1 MASII
6 TAPGVQDIESLKID
20 PNLTSQYVSVDSDMV
35 NNDMANKL
43 KNTVATNYDNVT
55 KRFERLGGDF
65 KEISKCVSGKR
76 WISNLE
82 KLSQNCINQ
91 GKYTSNRKKELE
103 EAFNV
108 DENEEALQIMF
119 RYLQNQPDF
128 VAFYNANAKGDSSSV
143 DFNSNYT
150 SC

>member
-1 MASII
+1 
-6 TAPGVQDIESLKID
+6 
-20 PNLTSQYVSVDSDMV
+20 MV

-43 KNTVATNYDNVT
+43 KNTISTNYDNVT
-55 KRFERLGGDF
+55 KRFQRLGGDF

-82 KLSQNCINQ
+82 KLSENCINQ

-108 DENEEALQIMF
+108 DENEEALQVMF
-119 RYLQNQPDF
+119 KYLQTQPEF
-128 VAFYNANAKGDSSSV
+128 VAFYNANAKSDSSSV
-143 DFNSNYT
+143 NFSGN
-150 SC
+150 

>member
-6 TAPGVQDIESLKID
+6 TAPGVQDIEALKLD
-20 PNLTSQYVSVDSDMV
+20 PNLTNQYVSVDSDMV

-43 KNTVATNYDNVT
+43 KKTISDNYDNVT
-55 KRFERLGGDF
+55 KRFQRLGGDF

-82 KLSQNCINQ
+82 KLSENCTKQ
-91 GKYTSNRKKELE
+91 GEYTQHRKKELE

-108 DENEEALQIMF
+108 DENEEALQVMF
-119 RYLQNQPDF
+119 KYLQTQPEF
-128 VAFYNANAKGDSSSV
+128 VAFYNAYAKSDASSV
-143 DFNSNYT
+143 NFSGN
-150 SC
+150 

>member
-6 TAPGVQDIESLKID
+6 TAPGVQDIEALKLD
-20 PNLTSQYVSVDSDMV
+20 PNLTNQYVSVDSDMV

-43 KNTVATNYDNVT
+43 KNTISDNYNNVT
-55 KRFERLGGDF
+55 KRFKRLGGDF

-82 KLSQNCINQ
+82 KLSDNCTKQ
-91 GKYTSNRKKELE
+91 GQYTQNRKRELE

-108 DENEEALQIMF
+108 DENDEALQIMF
-119 RYLQNQPDF
+119 KYLQTQPEF
-128 VAFYNANAKGDSSSV
+128 VAFYNANAKSDSSSV
-143 DFNSNYT
+143 NFSG
-150 SC
+150 C

>member
-6 TAPGVQDIESLKID
+6 TAPGVQDIEALKLD
-20 PNLTSQYVSVDSDMV
+20 PNLTNQYVSVDSDMV

-43 KNTVATNYDNVT
+43 KNTISDNYNNVT
-55 KRFERLGGDF
+55 KRFQRLGGDF

-82 KLSQNCINQ
+82 KLSNNCTKQ
-91 GKYTSNRKKELE
+91 GQYTQNRKRELE

-108 DENEEALQIMF
+108 DENEEALQVMF
-119 RYLQNQPDF
+119 KYLQTLPEF
-128 VAFYNANAKGDSSSV
+128 VAFYNANAKSDSSSV
-143 DFNSNYT
+143 NFSG
-150 SC
+150 C

>member
-6 TAPGVQDIESLKID
+6 TAPGVQDIEALKLD
-20 PNLTSQYVSVDSDMV
+20 PNLTNQYVSVDSDMV

-43 KNTVATNYDNVT
+43 KRTISDNYDNVT
-55 KRFERLGGDF
+55 KRFHRLGGDF

-82 KLSQNCINQ
+82 KLSENCINQ

-108 DENEEALQIMF
+108 DENEEALQVMF
-119 RYLQNQPDF
+119 KYLQTQPEF
-128 VAFYNANAKGDSSSV
+128 VAFYNANAKSDSSSV
-143 DFNSNYT
+143 NFSGN
-150 SC
+150 

>member
-6 TAPGVQDIESLKID
+6 TAPGVQDIEALKLD
-20 PNLTSQYVSVDSDMV
+20 PNLTNQYVSVDSDMV

-43 KNTVATNYDNVT
+43 KNTISDNYNNVT
-55 KRFERLGGDF
+55 KRFQRLGGDF

-82 KLSQNCINQ
+82 KLSDNCKKQ
-91 GKYTSNRKKELE
+91 GQYTQNRKRELE

-108 DENEEALQIMF
+108 DENDEALQIMF
-119 RYLQNQPDF
+119 KYLQTQPEF
-128 VAFYNANAKGDSSSV
+128 VAFYNANAKSDSSSV
-143 DFNSNYT
+143 NFSG
-150 SC
+150 C

>member
-6 TAPGVQDIESLKID
+6 TAPGVQDIEALKLD
-20 PNLTSQYVSVDSDMV
+20 PNLTSQYVSIDSDMV

-43 KNTVATNYDNVT
+43 KNTISTNYDNVT
-55 KRFERLGGDF
+55 KRFQRLGGDF

-82 KLSQNCINQ
+82 KLSENCIKQ

-108 DENEEALQIMF
+108 DENEEALQVMF
-119 RYLQNQPDF
+119 KYLLTQPEF
-128 VAFYNANAKGDSSSV
+128 VAFYNANAKSDSSSV
-143 DFNSNYT
+143 NFSGN
-150 SC
+150 

>member
-6 TAPGVQDIESLKID
+6 TAPGVQDIEALKLD
-20 PNLTSQYVSVDSDMV
+20 PNLTSQYVSIDSDMV

-43 KNTVATNYDNVT
+43 KNTISTNYDNVT
-55 KRFERLGGDF
+55 KRFQRLGGDF

-82 KLSQNCINQ
+82 KLSENCINQ

-103 EAFNV
+103 EAFN
-108 DENEEALQIMF
+108 DLQT
-119 RYLQNQPDF
+119 QPEF
-128 VAFYNANAKGDSSSV
+128 VAFYNANAKSDSSSV
-143 DFNSNYT
+143 NFSGN
-150 SC
+150 